1 MAVTVSFFDDTSVP
15 EFREYRK
22 LKHEVFVLEQG
33 WQLPVDADGQHV
45 EPDPFDPHSMFVI
58 GRVDGSAIGIAR
70 ATMID
75 EAFPHADFFVGLMRR
90 PEIKGVRAAVATVNA
105 VAVLPAFR
113 GRPMRVLGSAR
124 TMTTAKALM
133 VELIR
138 RLEREGT
145 EIVLLTTS
153 PGIAAVFFDHLGF
166 YVLGPTF
173 KSAGRTLIN
182 MGLGI
187 HDSHRFNEI
196 GSPLALEA
204 FTNGSTEA
212 EDRCIG
218 YFREQA
224 SAVLGAKSMEEFCSK
239 QLASLPYSAGATWEL
254 SQGNGAPDAP

>member
-1 MAVTVSFFDDTSVP
+1 MVVTVSFFDDTSVP

-33 WQLPVDADGQHV
+33 WQLPVDADGRHV
-45 EPDPFDPHSMFVI
+45 EPDPFDRHSMFVI

-75 EAFPHADFFVGLMRR
+75 EAFPHAEFFVDLMRR

-113 GRPMRVLGSAR
+113 GRRMRVVGSAR
-124 TMTTAKALM
+124 SMTTAKALM
-133 VELIR
+133 VELMR
-138 RLEREGT
+138 RLERDGT

-166 YVLGPTF
+166 YLLGPAF
-173 KSAGRTLIN
+173 SREGRSLIN

-187 HDSHRFNEI
+187 HDANHFREI
-196 GSPLALEA
+196 ESPLAHEA
-204 FTNGSTEA
+204 FAKNATEA
-212 EDRCIG
+212 EHRCID
-218 YFREQA
+218 YFQDQA
-224 SAVLGAKSMEEFCSK
+224 AAVLGAKTMEEFCRK
-239 QLASLPYSAGATWEL
+239 QLARVPYAAGAT
-254 SQGNGAPDAP
+254 